1 MATLT
6 TSDIFR
12 QRMSL
17 MLISKGDNVMNA
29 FLNKAKVVVCLAGAL
44 ALTFPAV
51 ASARSASS
59 ERWHQGQADLQKN
72 LPPGQPADVYRKKME
87 DLGYKVTATDD
98 KKANFEEYELVKGD
112 QTWKVKINVDDSTH
126 KATKVNVTSNMWKS
140 DATKQELERPKSTA
154 GSTPSSSTM
163 RNTAA
168 NRNDQ
173 YSARDRATSDQLIN
187 ELKSLPVERDKQFY
201 KEALR
206 QRGYDIARV
215 DKDEKDELEL
225 EAVKNG
231 HSVKMDVA
239 FNSDTGKSTKVDA
252 SSLWAESESTSR
264 TREAQQGDTAQ
275 AVPHHK

>member
-1 MATLT
+1 
-6 TSDIFR
+6 
-12 QRMSL
+12 
-17 MLISKGDNVMNA
+17 MNA
-29 FLNKAKVVVCLAGAL
+29 FLNKAKVAVCLAGAL

-51 ASARSASS
+51 ASAKSASS
-59 ERWHQGQADLQKN
+59 ERWNQGQADLQKN

-98 KKANFEEYELVKGD
+98 KKANYEEYELVKGD

-140 DATKQELERPKSTA
+140 DTTKQELERQEPMTKA
-154 GSTPSSSTM
+154 TPSSSAM
-163 RNTAA
+163 
-168 NRNDQ
+168 RNDQ
-173 YSARDRATSDQLIN
+173 YSAQDRATSDQLIN

-206 QRGYDIARV
+206 QRGYDIARI
-215 DKDEKDELEL
+215 DKDEKDQLEL

-252 SSLWAESESTSR
+252 SSLWAESESTTR
-264 TREAQQGDTAQ
+264 TREAQQGDTSQ
-275 AVPHHK
+275 AVPHRK

>member
-1 MATLT
+1 
-6 TSDIFR
+6 
-12 QRMSL
+12 
-17 MLISKGDNVMNA
+17 MNA

-44 ALTFPAV
+44 ALTLPAV

-87 DLGYKVTATDD
+87 DLGYKVTATND
-98 KKANFEEYELVKGD
+98 KKANYEEYELVKGD

-126 KATKVNVTSNMWKS
+126 KATKVNVVSNMWKS
-140 DATKQELERPKSTA
+140 DETKRELEREKPIA
-154 GSTPSSSTM
+154 SSSSAEHNNQYAT
-163 RNTAA
+163 RNHP
-168 NRNDQ
+168 
-173 YSARDRATSDQLIN
+173 TSDQVIN

-206 QRGYDIARV
+206 QRGYDIARI

-239 FNSDTGKSTKVDA
+239 FNTDTGKSTKIDA
-252 SSLWAESESTSR
+252 SSLWSESESTTR

-275 AVPHHK
+275 AVPHRK

>member
-1 MATLT
+1 
-6 TSDIFR
+6 
-12 QRMSL
+12 
-17 MLISKGDNVMNA
+17 MNA
-29 FLNKAKVVVCLAGAL
+29 FFNKTKMVVCLAGAL
-44 ALTFPAV
+44 ALTLPAV

-98 KKANFEEYELVKGD
+98 KKANYEAYELVKGD

-140 DATKQELERPKSTA
+140 DATKQELERQKVARSTSN
-154 GSTPSSSTM
+154 STTM

-168 NRNDQ
+168 DHNDQ

-206 QRGYDIARV
+206 QRGYDIARI
-215 DKDEKDELEL
+215 DKDEKDQLEL

-252 SSLWAESESTSR
+252 SSLWTESESTSR
-264 TREAQQGDTAQ
+264 TREAQQGDTSQ
-275 AVPHHK
+275 EVPHRK

>member
-1 MATLT
+1 
-6 TSDIFR
+6 
-12 QRMSL
+12 
-17 MLISKGDNVMNA
+17 MNA

-168 NRNDQ
+168 DRNEQYRARDRATADRNEQ

>member
-1 MATLT
+1 
-6 TSDIFR
+6 
-12 QRMSL
+12 
-17 MLISKGDNVMNA
+17 MNA

-44 ALTFPAV
+44 ALTLPAV

-98 KKANFEEYELVKGD
+98 KKANYEAYELVKGD

-140 DATKQELERPKSTA
+140 DATKQELERQKVARSTSNSTA
-154 GSTPSSSTM
+154 M
-163 RNTAA
+163 HNTAA
-168 NRNDQ
+168 DRNDQ

-206 QRGYDIARV
+206 QRGYDIARI
-215 DKDEKDELEL
+215 DKDEKDQLEL

-252 SSLWAESESTSR
+252 SSLWSESEATSR
-264 TREAQQGDTAQ
+264 TREAQQGDTSQ
-275 AVPHHK
+275 TVPHRK

>member
-1 MATLT
+1 
-6 TSDIFR
+6 
-12 QRMSL
+12 
-17 MLISKGDNVMNA
+17 MNT

-44 ALTFPAV
+44 ALTLPAV

-98 KKANFEEYELVKGD
+98 KKANYEAYELVKGD

-140 DATKQELERPKSTA
+140 DATKQELERQKVARSTSNSTA
-154 GSTPSSSTM
+154 M
-163 RNTAA
+163 HNTAA
-168 NRNDQ
+168 DRNDQ
-173 YSARDRATSDQLIN
+173 YSARSRATSDQLIN

-206 QRGYDIARV
+206 QRGYDIARI
-215 DKDEKDELEL
+215 DKDEKDQLEL

-252 SSLWAESESTSR
+252 SSLWTESESTSR
-264 TREAQQGDTAQ
+264 TREAQQGDTSQ
-275 AVPHHK
+275 AVPHRK

>member
-1 MATLT
+1 
-6 TSDIFR
+6 
-12 QRMSL
+12 
-17 MLISKGDNVMNA
+17 MNA
-29 FLNKAKVVVCLAGAL
+29 FLNKAKLAVCLAGAL
-44 ALTFPAV
+44 ALTLPAV

-87 DLGYKVTATDD
+87 DLGYMVTATDD
-98 KKANFEEYELVKGD
+98 KKANYEAYELVKGD

-140 DATKQELERPKSTA
+140 DATKQELERQKVARSTSNSTA
-154 GSTPSSSTM
+154 M
-163 RNTAA
+163 HNTAA
-168 NRNDQ
+168 DRNEH

-206 QRGYDIARV
+206 QRGYDIARI
-215 DKDEKDELEL
+215 DKDEKDQLEL

-252 SSLWAESESTSR
+252 SSLWTESESTSR
-264 TREAQQGDTAQ
+264 TREAQQGDTSQ
-275 AVPHHK
+275 AVPHRK

>member
-1 MATLT
+1 
-6 TSDIFR
+6 
-12 QRMSL
+12 
-17 MLISKGDNVMNA
+17 MNA
-29 FLNKAKVVVCLAGAL
+29 FFNKAKVVVCLAGAL
-44 ALTFPAV
+44 ALTLPAV

-98 KKANFEEYELVKGD
+98 KKANYEAYELVKGD

-140 DATKQELERPKSTA
+140 DATKQELERQKVARSTSNSTA
-154 GSTPSSSTM
+154 M
-163 RNTAA
+163 HNTAA
-168 NRNDQ
+168 DRNDQ

-206 QRGYDIARV
+206 QRGYDIARI
-215 DKDEKDELEL
+215 DKDEKDQLEL

-252 SSLWAESESTSR
+252 SSLWTESEATSR
-264 TREAQQGDTAQ
+264 TREAQQGDTSQ
-275 AVPHHK
+275 AVPHRK

>member
-1 MATLT
+1 
-6 TSDIFR
+6 
-12 QRMSL
+12 
-17 MLISKGDNVMNA
+17 MNT
-29 FLNKAKVVVCLAGAL
+29 FFNKVKLAVCLAGAL
-44 ALTFPAV
+44 ALSLPAV

-59 ERWHQGQADLQKN
+59 EQWHKGQADLQKN
-72 LPPGQPADVYRKKME
+72 LPPGQPADVYRKKIE

-98 KKANFEEYELVKGD
+98 KKAGFEEYELVKGD

-140 DATKQELERPKSTA
+140 DTTKQELEREKPVARST
-154 GSTPSSSTM
+154 SSSSAM

-168 NRNDQ
+168 DRNDQ
-173 YSARDRATSDQLIN
+173 YSARDRSTSDQLIN
-187 ELKSLPVERDKQFY
+187 ELKSLPVERDKQYY

-215 DKDEKDELEL
+215 DKDEKDELQV

-264 TREAQQGDTAQ
+264 TREAQQGETSQ
-275 AVPHHK
+275 AVPHRKAGSSEVH